1 MEGRNT
7 EKTKHSRS
15 GHDIYMKLY
24 QNHREFSS
32 IPYCQANFVSHSLQ
46 LIVSLLCP
54 WDFLVFTSEYWRGCH
69 FVLQE
74 IFPTQGSNC
83 IQDLLYLWTLKRE
96 TRSNYI
102 NIKQSESERQSCLTL
117 CHPMDCSLPGS
128 SVHGIL
134 QARTLE

>member
-1 MEGRNT
+1 MGR
-7 EKTKHSRS
+7 
-15 GHDIYMKLY
+15 DICLKLC

-32 IPYCQANFVSHSLQ
+32 IPYGQGNFVSHSWQ

-54 WDFLVFTSEYWRGCH
+54 WDFSGFTSEYWRGCH
-69 FVLQE
+69 FLLWG

-83 IQDLLYLWTLKRE
+83 IQGLLYLLTLKRE

-102 NIKQSESERQSCLTL
+102 NIKQSESERHSVVSESL
-117 CHPMDCSLPGS
+117 HPMDCSLPGS

-134 QARTLE
+134 QARILEQVTIPFSRGSS